1 MKKLVIIFML
11 MFTLAFAS
19 CGHSTS
25 VSNNAD
31 TTVVASDSDSVGVDS
46 IDSISVDSIDTTFVK

>member
-19 CGHSTS
+19 CGHSTNAS
-25 VSNNAD
+25 SKAD
-31 TTVVASDSDSVGVDS
+31 TTIVASDSAGVDS